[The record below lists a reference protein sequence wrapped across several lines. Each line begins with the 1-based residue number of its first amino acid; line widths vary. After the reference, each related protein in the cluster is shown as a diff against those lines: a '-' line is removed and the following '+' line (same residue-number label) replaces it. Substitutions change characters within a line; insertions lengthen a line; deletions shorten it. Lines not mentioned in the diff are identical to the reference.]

1 MKFSKSDNS
10 DSEIKLNMT
19 AMIDIVF
26 QLLVFFIMTFK
37 VTAMEADF
45 NIRMPASSVTPPTEI
60 INDPPTTIF
69 VNLRAGQER
78 NIAGIDVDD
87 GINQKSFDGTDM
99 YVELT
104 NFIEMAIT
112 AEGDPSSVEEM
123 EVEFTIAE
131 SLKYRYT
138 VKAIESVSGKIEGD
152 TVKTL
157 IEKIKFRNNLDN

>member
-1 MKFSKSDNS
+1 MKFRQKDDS

-45 NIRMPASSVTPPTEI
+45 NIRMPASSNTPPEKI
-60 INDPPTTIF
+60 VEFPPTVIY

-78 NIAGIDVDD
+78 EISGIDVDD
-87 GINQKSFDGTDM
+87 GVNQKSFNDKDM
-99 YVELT
+99 YEQLTKFVEET
-104 NFIEMAIT
+104 IT
-112 AEGDPSSVEEM
+112 AEGDPSAAEEV

-131 SLKYRYT
+131 VLKYRYT
-138 VKAIESVSGKIEGD
+138 VRAIEAVSGKIEGD

-157 IEKIKFRNNLDN
+157 IEKIKFRNTLTD